1 MSLRRCP
8 ECHKKVSDQ
17 AARCVKC
24 GYPFRKN
31 KARCMQ
37 IIELEEMKTTLKE
50 IQSDLKKMHQSDI
63 DENSVSISVFKAGII
78 GSLAIAFGAAFIATL
93 LNTWDVFHENLI
105 LYSVIITVC
114 IIAAASM
121 VGFGFLLHFERKN
134 PQKKSTVKR
143 LSIILCFSICAY
155 ISLASLSA
163 IIADVLVEKKVVSQC
178 MTYHM
183 LFGVLGFVLALMI
196 QEVWH
201 TKDKTFIFAFIALVW
216 ALIVG
221 IVT

>member
-24 GYPFRKN
+24 GYPFKKN
-31 KARCMQ
+31 KVRCMQ
-37 IIELEEMKTTLKE
+37 SVELKEIESTLKE
-50 IQSDLKKMHQSDI
+50 IQIDVEKMYQSDI

-78 GSLAIAFGAAFIATL
+78 GSLAIAFFVLLAAVIKNMFNVFSEISAFCVIISSVFVAAVVSMIA
-93 LNTWDVFHENLI
+93 LI
-105 LYSVIITVC
+105 FLSDLEMKKTKLKKIFKCLSVICC
-114 IIAAASM
+114 IVICVYIVMSTMIMFASDIFIHDEKLTECSILHM
-121 VGFGFLLHFERKN
+121 VFCG
-134 PQKKSTVKR
+134 
-143 LSIILCFSICAY
+143 
-155 ISLASLSA
+155 
-163 IIADVLVEKKVVSQC
+163 
-178 MTYHM
+178 
-183 LFGVLGFVLALMI
+183 LGFAISLMI